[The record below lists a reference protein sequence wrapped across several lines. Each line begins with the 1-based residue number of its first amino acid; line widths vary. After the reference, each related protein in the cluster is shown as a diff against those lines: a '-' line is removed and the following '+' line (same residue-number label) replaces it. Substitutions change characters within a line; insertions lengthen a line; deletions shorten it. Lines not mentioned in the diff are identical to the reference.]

1 MDDRVGGK
9 LGEVLLK
16 LFGVAR
22 EDRHH
27 IGAVVDRHNMPDA
40 QEADG
45 VGSLERAHDEP
56 VADGQQGKVRTVDL
70 ADKLHVAEDRGV
82 PGVVELKAAF
92 ELDNVAHG
100 LAAIDEASVLR
111 LDARGVEGVSGGD
124 PNPLPSSV

>member
-16 LFGVAR
+16 LFGVAG

-70 ADKLHVAEDRGV
+70 ADRRMSPKTA
-82 PGVVELKAAF
+82 
-92 ELDNVAHG
+92 
-100 LAAIDEASVLR
+100 
-111 LDARGVEGVSGGD
+111 VS
-124 PNPLPSSV
+124 PAW